1 LSTKQPLK
9 FIDLFAG
16 IGGFHYAFHQSPVN
30 AECVFVSEW
39 DEAARRTYEHT
50 FKALS
55 PRLFDELKNDQG
67 VSIQPRF
74 AGDITK
80 VNYEDIED
88 FDVLCGGFPC
98 QPFSHA
104 GKRLGMEEAR
114 GTLFFN
120 ILEILRVKRPAA
132 YFLENVVGLLNHQSG
147 DKSTIS
153 IVEQNLRAL
162 GYSFEL
168 FKVKASDYGVPQLRP
183 RVFMIGFRDPQAAA
197 AFVAPAK
204 KELAFTMNDV
214 FGGQVNREVG
224 YTLRVGGRHSG
235 LADRRNWD
243 TYLVDGEVRRLS
255 SVEGKKMQGFPPEFR
270 FPESVSET
278 QAMKQLGNSVA
289 VPAIKAFAEEI
300 AKALGQE

>member
-1 LSTKQPLK
+1 MKQRLK

-16 IGGFHYAFHQSPVN
+16 IGGFHYAFHSEPVG

-39 DEAARRTYEHT
+39 DEAARRTYEHN
-50 FKALS
+50 FRAVS
-55 PRLFDELKNDQG
+55 PRIFETATVGPGEQ
-67 VSIQPRF
+67 IQPRF

-80 VNYEDIED
+80 VDYSQIED

-104 GKRLGMEEAR
+104 GKRRGMDEAR

-120 ILEILRVKRPAA
+120 ILEILEAKKPAA

-147 DKSTIS
+147 DKATIQ
-153 IVEQNLRAL
+153 VVRENLEAL
-162 GYSFEL
+162 GYSFAL

-183 RVFMIGFRDPQAAA
+183 RVFMIGFRDPSAAA
-197 AFVAPAK
+197 KFEAP
-204 KELAFTMNDV
+204 ERRPLAFTMSDV
-214 FGGQVNREVG
+214 FGAPVSRDIG
-224 YTLRVGGRHSG
+224 YTLRVGGRRSG
-235 LADRRNWD
+235 LKDRRNWD
-243 TYLVDGEVRRLS
+243 TYLVDGEAKVITPR
-255 SVEGKKMQGFPPEFR
+255 EGKLMQGFPSTFE

-289 VPAIKAFAEEI
+289 VPAIKAFAEQI
-300 AKALGQE
+300 AKALQG